1 MFIIGNF
8 ILGIAKILDIVV
20 NIFYILLIIRVVISW
35 VQVDRT
41 NQLVILLENLTDPVL
56 DLIRRYV
63 PGLQQQARNIGF
75 DFTPIVAF
83 LLLYF
88 IDIFLIDSL
97 LQLGQN
103 LVA

>member
-8 ILGIAKILDIVV
+8 ILGIAKILEIVV

-35 VQVDRT
+35 VQIDRT

-56 DLIRRYV
+56 DLIRRYI
-63 PGLQQQARNIGF
+63 PGLQAQARNTGF

-83 LLLYF
+83 LILYF

-97 LQLGQN
+97 LRLGQQ

>member
-8 ILGIAKILDIVV
+8 ILGIAKILEIVV

-35 VQVDRT
+35 VQIDRT

-56 DLIRRYV
+56 DLIRRYI
-63 PGLQQQARNIGF
+63 PGLQAQARNMGF
-75 DFTPIVAF
+75 DFTPSVAV
-83 LLLYF
+83 LILYF

-97 LQLGQN
+97 LRLGQQ

>member
-56 DLIRRYV
+56 DLIRRYI
-63 PGLQQQARNIGF
+63 PGLQQQARSIGF
-75 DFTPIVAF
+75 DFTPVVAF

-97 LQLGQN
+97 LQLGQR

>member
-56 DLIRRYV
+56 DLIRRYI

-97 LQLGQN
+97 LQLGQR

>member
-8 ILGIAKILDIVV
+8 ILGIAKILEIVV

-35 VQVDRT
+35 VQIDRT

-56 DLIRRYV
+56 DLIRRYI
-63 PGLQQQARNIGF
+63 PGLQAQARNMGF

-83 LLLYF
+83 LILYF

-97 LQLGQN
+97 LRLGQQ

>member
-1 MFIIGNF
+1 MFILGNF

-56 DLIRRYV
+56 DLIRRYI

-97 LQLGQN
+97 LQLGQR

>member
-1 MFIIGNF
+1 MGNF
-8 ILGIAKILDIVV
+8 ILGIATILDRVI

-41 NQLVILLENLTDPVL
+41 NQLVILLEKITDPVL
-56 DLIRRYV
+56 DLIRRYI

-83 LLLYF
+83 LILYF

-97 LQLGQN
+97 LQLGQR

>member
-56 DLIRRYV
+56 DLIRRYI